1 MFLEPRSTAVV
12 ALATQTIAEA
22 KGDSYEE
29 APAPLSVP
37 RGRLIDR
44 LGEQIIQE
52 MLHDSHSGATAES
65 G

>member
-1 MFLEPRSTAVV
+1 
-12 ALATQTIAEA
+12 
-22 KGDSYEE
+22 
-29 APAPLSVP
+29 LSVP
-37 RGRLIDR
+37 RARLIDR